1 MRVAIVGATGQVGVV
16 LRSILAERSFPIDE
30 MRYLASSRSA
40 GSTLPWGDKRIVVE
54 DAFATDLSGID
65 LALCS
70 APASVSR
77 SLAPRL
83 AEAGAI
89 VIDNSSAW
97 RLDPDVPL
105 VVPEANADALAV
117 IPKGIVANPN
127 CTTMVA
133 IPVLKPLHDAAGL
146 TRIIVSTYQAVSGGG
161 VDAVREL
168 AEQLAKT
175 VDRAQDLTFDGNA
188 VDYPPYSVYPAP
200 IAHNV
205 IPLQFTIV
213 DDGSRETDEEQKY
226 RNESRKIL
234 RIPDLAVTC
243 TCVRVPVFT
252 GHSAAIVAEFSRDL
266 SVEEATEVLRS
277 SPGVALAEIPDAADG
292 GRRRPVLCRK
302 SAPSA
307 RGSQCAGFFRGRRQ
321 PPQGSRSQRGAN
333 RRGPRLVRPA
343 LRRVKSN
350 QSGPDE
356 PGSGPPA
363 TREDILRARFTAWS
377 PNRS

>member
-1 MRVAIVGATGQVGVV
+1 MRIAIVGATGQVGVV
-16 LRSILAERSFPIDE
+16 LRSILAERNFPVDE

-40 GSTLPWGDKRIVVE
+40 GTTLAWGEKDVVVE
-54 DAFATDLSGID
+54 DAFTADLSGID

-77 SLAPRL
+77 ELSPRL
-83 AEAGAI
+83 AAAGAI

-97 RLDPDVPL
+97 RMDPDVPL
-105 VVPEANADALAV
+105 VVPEANAAALAN

-146 TRIIVSTYQAVSGGG
+146 ERIIVSTYQAVSGGG

-175 VDRAQDLTFDGNA
+175 ADRAADLTFDGGA
-188 VDYPPYSVYPAP
+188 VDYPPRSVYPAP
-200 IAHNV
+200 IAHNL

-213 DDGSRETDEEQKY
+213 DDGSLETDEEQKY

-234 RIPDLAVTC
+234 GLPELVVTC

-252 GHSAAIVAEFSRDL
+252 GHSAAIVAEFQREL
-266 SVEEATEVLRS
+266 SVERATEVLAAA
-277 SPGVALAEIPDAADG
+277 PGVELAEIPTPLMAAG
-292 GRRRPVLCRK
+292 GDV
-302 SAPSA
+302 SYV
-307 RGSQCAGFFRGRRQ
+307 GR
-321 PPQGSRSQRGAN
+321 
-333 RRGPRLVRPA
+333 
-343 LRRVKSN
+343 LRRAQGAPHALAFFVAGDNLRKGAALN
-350 QSGPDE
+350 VVQIAEALMASGL
-356 PGSGPPA
+356 GA
-363 TREDILRARFTAWS
+363 
-377 PNRS
+377 

>member
-16 LRSILAERSFPIDE
+16 LRSILVERGFPVDE

-40 GSTLPWGDKRIVVE
+40 GTTLPWGDQEILVE
-54 DAFATDLSGID
+54 DAYTADLSGID

-77 SLAPRL
+77 TVAPRL

-97 RLDPDVPL
+97 RMDPDVPL
-105 VVPEANADALAV
+105 VVPEANAEALAS

-133 IPVLKPLHDAAGL
+133 IPVLKPLHDAGGL
-146 TRIIVSTYQAVSGGG
+146 TRIVVSTYQAVSGGG
-161 VDAVREL
+161 VNAVHEL

-175 VDRAQDLTFDGNA
+175 VDRAQALTFDGDA
-188 VDYPPYSVYPAP
+188 VDYPPLSVYPVP

-205 IPLQFTIV
+205 IPLQFKVI
-213 DDGSRETDEEQKY
+213 DDGSLETDEEQKY

-234 RIPDLAVTC
+234 GLPELMVTC

-252 GHSAAIVAEFSRDL
+252 GHSAAIVAEFSREL
-266 SVEEATEVLRS
+266 SVEAATEALRAA
-277 SPGVALAEIPDAADG
+277 PGVELAEIPTPLMAAG
-292 GRRRPVLCRK
+292 GDV
-302 SAPSA
+302 SYV
-307 RGSQCAGFFRGRRQ
+307 GR
-321 PPQGSRSQRGAN
+321 
-333 RRGPRLVRPA
+333 
-343 LRRVKSN
+343 LRRAEGAPHALAFFVVGDNLRKGAALN
-350 QSGPDE
+350 VVQIAEALVAAG
-356 PGSGPPA
+356 
-363 TREDILRARFTAWS
+363 TR
-377 PNRS
+377 

>member
-16 LRSILAERSFPIDE
+16 LRSILAERAFPVDE

-40 GSTLPWGDKRIVVE
+40 GTTLPWGDQEITVE
-54 DAFATDLSGID
+54 DAFTTDLSGID

-77 SLAPRL
+77 TLAPRL
-83 AEAGAI
+83 AAAGAI

-97 RLDPDVPL
+97 RMDPDVPL
-105 VVPEANADALAV
+105 VVPEANADALAS

-133 IPVLKPLHDAAGL
+133 IPVLKALHDAAGL

-161 VDAVREL
+161 VEAVREL

-175 VDRAQDLTFDGNA
+175 ADRAQDLTFDGGA
-188 VDYPPYSVYPAP
+188 VDYPPFSVYPTP

-205 IPLQFTIV
+205 IPLQFAIV
-213 DDGSRETDEEQKY
+213 DDGSLETDEEQKY

-234 RIPDLAVTC
+234 GIPDLAVTC

-252 GHSAAIVAEFSRDL
+252 GHSAAIVAEFTRDL
-266 SVEEATEVLRS
+266 SVERATAVLS
-277 SPGVALAEIPDAADG
+277 AAAGVELAEIPTPLMAA
-292 GRRRPVLCRK
+292 GRDV
-302 SAPSA
+302 SYV
-307 RGSQCAGFFRGRRQ
+307 GR
-321 PPQGSRSQRGAN
+321 
-333 RRGPRLVRPA
+333 
-343 LRRVKSN
+343 LRRVQGVPHGLAFFVVGDN
-350 QSGPDE
+350 
-356 PGSGPPA
+356 
-363 TREDILRARFTAWS
+363 LRKGAALNVVQIAEALVAAGVR
-377 PNRS
+377 